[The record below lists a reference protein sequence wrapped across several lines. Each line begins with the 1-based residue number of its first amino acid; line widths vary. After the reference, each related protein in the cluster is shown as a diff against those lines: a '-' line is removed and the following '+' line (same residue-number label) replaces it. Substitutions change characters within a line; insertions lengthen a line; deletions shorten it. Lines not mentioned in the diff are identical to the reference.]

1 MSYEKL
7 KVFMANTQLW
17 ERLSDRHCKLS
28 TFRLEKKPFLT
39 FKPNQLLQHQQ
50 QSSVGAD
57 RVLLSTPGTIRILQH
72 QILISLMV
80 PNWFIQVSLL
90 AVTGG
95 RSSHRHRQRQR
106 LVHGT
111 VSFQTSTRW
120 KTQSADVRF
129 HPETPL
135 SWWQEWKERR
145 YSQQSRRRKS
155 NTTGSPAGPELWGHS
170 SDPGAG
176 LGIRLHAD
184 GFDAPH
190 LEYLCLRRWWVQE
203 KMLSS
208 WSTRK
213 VATVSLLSDVH
224 GADSVSHHCQSGPGV
239 VFSSSTCLCSQQDE
253 G

>member
-1 MSYEKL
+1 
-7 KVFMANTQLW
+7 
-17 ERLSDRHCKLS
+17 
-28 TFRLEKKPFLT
+28 
-39 FKPNQLLQHQQ
+39 
-50 QSSVGAD
+50 
-57 RVLLSTPGTIRILQH
+57 
-72 QILISLMV
+72 MV

-95 RSSHRHRQRQR
+95 RSSHRHLQRQR

-145 YSQQSRRRKS
+145 YSQQSRRRKY
-155 NTTGSPAGPELWGHS
+155 NTTGSPTGPELWGHS

-176 LGIRLHAD
+176 LGIRLYAD

-190 LEYLCLRRWWVQE
+190 LEYLCLRRCWVQE

-213 VATVSLLSDVH
+213 VAKVSLLSDVH

-253 G
+253 GQHQSGLGRSVQLLALERVTDGRREALTARLFVQQHQVLHVSPSVSPSADLDSDFPPLKHF